1 MIVAMQMLLFM
12 FIAVADK
19 PLKSGLAHSRNHGI
33 ELPLAESRSKA
44 EKEKHVILRKK
55 KTAKRIVPNQY
66 FLSAF
71 ITHNPIIP

>member
-1 MIVAMQMLLFM
+1 MRMLLFI
-12 FIAVADK
+12 FVAVANK
-19 PLKSGLAHSRNHGI
+19 PLKPGLAHRRNHGI
-33 ELPLAESRSKA
+33 EIPLTASRSKA